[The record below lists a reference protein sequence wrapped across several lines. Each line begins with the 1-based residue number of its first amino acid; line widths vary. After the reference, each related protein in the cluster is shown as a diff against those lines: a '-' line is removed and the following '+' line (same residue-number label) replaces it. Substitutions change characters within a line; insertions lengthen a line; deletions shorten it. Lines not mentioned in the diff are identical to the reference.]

1 MHKLFQAGSFLE
13 GLAARSW
20 EIAPG
25 TTSVS
30 RAALF
35 LPGQFERV
43 TGHVYTDDPRRDM
56 TGGIVTAQPPTRGF
70 EVRDVMLVDGS
81 LYKPGKRLD
90 LHSRRHLPR
99 IDRYLP
105 RMRVEYEID
114 SGAIYNTY
122 EGIEYFA
129 LWLTDDCQN
138 YLLAKEYGVIVGP
151 NRNIT
156 THIPQYEAW
165 LGMSTLR
172 VNSAFLRKTILF
184 DDDWGNNASKLER
197 FTQVREKLLAHVR
210 VEPHPGV
217 FILRR
222 ASGKARIMFNEIEL
236 AEHLRERRGFRILDV
251 TRDDVPTIVAGC
263 AGARVV
269 IGVEGSNLAHGLIT
283 MQTGGALVTLQP
295 PDRFS
300 GVLKRT
306 TDMAGMD
313 FAFVVGQAEPG
324 GFRVDPVEVERT
336 LDLLPQTSVSSQPAS

>member
-1 MHKLFQAGSFLE
+1 
-13 GLAARSW
+13 
-20 EIAPG
+20 
-25 TTSVS
+25 
-30 RAALF
+30 
-35 LPGQFERV
+35 
-43 TGHVYTDDPRRDM
+43 M
-56 TGGIVTAQPPTRGF
+56 TGGIVTVQPPTRGF
-70 EVRDVMLVDGS
+70 EVRDAMLVDGS

-114 SGAIYNTY
+114 SSAIYNTY
-122 EGIEYFA
+122 DGIEFFA

-151 NRNIT
+151 NRNVT

-197 FTQVREKLLAHVR
+197 FTLVREKLLANVK

-222 ASGKARIMFNEIEL
+222 ASGQARIMFNEIEL

-263 AGARVV
+263 AGARIV
-269 IGVEGSNLAHGLIT
+269 IG
-283 MQTGGALVTLQP
+283 VTLQP

-336 LDLLPQTSVSSQPAS
+336 LDLLPQSSMSSQPAS